1 MARGTSI
8 PLLRLP
14 LVPDLLS
21 LMKRLLHL
29 VRGSKVVS
37 LSIGCTRFLPLGYL
51 RWVSSSASPVSAASI
66 HSKAGVT
73 SGRRRTVNRSSITPS
88 PVGVIITLESLVRLS
103 NPLRKDGRLTP
114 RLGTVWWG
122 ALWWTNAPITLVTI
136 GPTVT
141 SAVICVLG
149 CRLILDIWQKD
160 SPLSDETEMISLEDL
175 KPYGA
180 KKDIEAIEDSPAP
193 SYHKISFTKSHR
205 ATVSNDGNYVKVETS
220 SVELEQ
226 DHITSRSDTDT
237 LNPPPPTDTPN
248 ESWKPYDLEAG
259 PSTSRLPYDE
269 VPLPVTPPPL
279 EPMTFATP
287 TPPASPD
294 CLTPELTPVRR
305 RVNPIDEEDLDM
317 DELDITLADQY
328 DEDGRRRPPKRTHQK
343 RWRSDELVPTSSFH
357 PYAPTSSSP
366 LNSRS
371 YTTPSG
377 RPLSSPVT
385 PSAPFSPPSSSN
397 ASRHRRLS
405 HLLHWPHPSRPTVP
419 EEGDETPT
427 RRSAVLTR
435 PRSRTS
441 VSSISAYPGGDR
453 VSRLL
458 TRQSTISRSSRGRP
472 DSDVRTI
479 ASASTSW
486 AFDNT
491 HAVEYPDTGDTTGD
505 AS

>member
-1 MARGTSI
+1 MHQLLLYTPKLASAPEDGEPSI
-8 PLLRLP
+8 VHRSCPLPWVSLLRWN
-14 LVPDLLS
+14 
-21 LMKRLLHL
+21 HL
-29 VRGSKVVS
+29 
-37 LSIGCTRFLPLGYL
+37 Y
-51 RWVSSSASPVSAASI
+51 ASP
-66 HSKAGVT
+66 T
-73 SGRRRTVNRSSITPS
+73 
-88 PVGVIITLESLVRLS
+88 
-103 NPLRKDGRLTP
+103 PLRKDGRLTP

-160 SPLSDETEMISLEDL
+160 SPVSDEPEMISLEDV
-175 KPYGA
+175 KPYGG
-180 KKDIEAIEDSPAP
+180 KKDIEDSPAP
-193 SYHKISFTKSHR
+193 SYHKISFTKS
-205 ATVSNDGNYVKVETS
+205 TVSNEGNYVKVETS
-220 SVELEQ
+220 SVDMEQ
-226 DHITSRSDTDT
+226 EHITSRSDTDT

-259 PSTSRLPYDE
+259 PSASRLPYDE

-343 RWRSDELVPTSSFH
+343 RWRSDDLVPTSSFH

-405 HLLHWPHPSRPTVP
+405 HLLHWPHPSRTTVP

-479 ASASTSW
+479 ASASTGW
-486 AFDNT
+486 VFDNT
-491 HAVEYPDTGDTTGD
+491 YAVEYPDTGDTTGD